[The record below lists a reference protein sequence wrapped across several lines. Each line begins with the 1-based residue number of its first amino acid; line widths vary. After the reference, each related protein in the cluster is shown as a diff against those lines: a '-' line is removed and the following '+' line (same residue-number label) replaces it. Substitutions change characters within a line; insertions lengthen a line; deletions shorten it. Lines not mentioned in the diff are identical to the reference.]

1 MAACRENHRAQ
12 RARAAAAAGRGLPAV
27 EAGMPAPAG
36 TGLSRRAFVLQA
48 AGLALSVYGAG
59 RLPLFEPGVAQAAAA
74 AGGTDRVIVQVY
86 LEGGIDAVQ
95 VLAPTT
101 DALYRRLRPTLAL
114 PAGGGTAF
122 REDDRLRWHPSAAPL
137 ARLHQE
143 GKVCVMPAVGYTHPD
158 QSHFVSRHFY
168 EVGALDPA
176 GRSGWMGRYLDRAG
190 SADNPLQGL
199 SLDGSLAPA
208 LATTSKPVAAI
219 DSPGAFDFWARD
231 VWGEVGD
238 LMLDSFGRIGAAHA
252 GSRDAALR
260 QAGAGAV
267 QAASVRTQLAPFAPP
282 KDDHSGAPSFVSPVT
297 YPKDE
302 DGFPTRMAGLAAMLA
317 AGLPLKCVA
326 VTAPGSYDTHSGERE
341 VMDKDLA
348 LTCQTL
354 EAFQRD
360 LEARALADR
369 VIVHVWSEFG
379 RRAQEN
385 DGGTDHGAAGLGL
398 VIGTRATG
406 RMVGEFPGLAKLDRD
421 GNLIATSDF
430 RGVYAALLEQWLG
443 ADAAAILPD
452 ARGLARP
459 ALIR

>member
-1 MAACRENHRAQ
+1 
-12 RARAAAAAGRGLPAV
+12 
-27 EAGMPAPAG
+27 
-36 TGLSRRAFVLQA
+36 
-48 AGLALSVYGAG
+48 
-59 RLPLFEPGVAQAAAA
+59 
-74 AGGTDRVIVQVY
+74 
-86 LEGGIDAVQ
+86 
-95 VLAPTT
+95 
-101 DALYRRLRPTLAL
+101 
-114 PAGGGTAF
+114 
-122 REDDRLRWHPSAAPL
+122 
-137 ARLHQE
+137 
-143 GKVCVMPAVGYTHPD
+143 
-158 QSHFVSRHFY
+158 
-168 EVGALDPA
+168 
-176 GRSGWMGRYLDRAG
+176 
-190 SADNPLQGL
+190 
-199 SLDGSLAPA
+199 
-208 LATTSKPVAAI
+208 
-219 DSPGAFDFWARD
+219 
-231 VWGEVGD
+231 
-238 LMLDSFGRIGAAHA
+238 
-252 GSRDAALR
+252 
-260 QAGAGAV
+260 V

-282 KDDHSGAPSFVSPVT
+282 KDDHSDAPSFVSPVA

-360 LEARALADR
+360 LEARGLADR

-406 RMVGEFPGLAKLDRD
+406 RMVGEFPGLAKLDQD
-421 GNLIATSDF
+421 GNLVATSDF

-443 ADAAAILPD
+443 ADAGAILPD